1 MFRQFLSV
9 IILIHFNTITLHAQS
24 MIEGIIAD
32 KTDQQLLQG
41 ALVQLVPSGSAVLSD
56 SNGHYRLSPVQQGD
70 YQLEVS
76 RMGYIKTTYTVHAGK
91 GVVIRNLQLERN
103 VLDLA
108 AITVRAD
115 KSRMAS
121 VIPAID
127 MRLQPV
133 RTAQDL
139 LRTVPGLFIAQH
151 AGGGKAEQIFLRGT
165 DNDHG
170 TDFGIFMDGIPINL
184 PNHAHGQGYAD
195 MHFIIPEMIGSA
207 AYYKGPYEAELGD
220 FTNTGA
226 AVYQSVYNPDRS
238 FLKLETGQFNTKRIV
253 GLLSIPQRLHLFGK
267 HTNEN
272 AYIASEY
279 TYTNGYFND
288 PQQYKRLNLLSRYN
302 IQLDSRNR
310 LSLIVSTFHSN
321 WNASGQIPQRAV
333 DKGLIDRLGSLDST
347 EGGNTARTN
356 VNLNLST
363 RINDHTELHNQVYYS
378 RYDFR
383 LYSNFTFFADD
394 PVQGDEIK
402 QWEQRNLLGY
412 NGSLKY
418 RFTAGSIQSTTEAG
432 VTARMDF
439 IHLGRDHVHYRGF
452 LSNEDSAVARVM
464 NYSFYINQT
473 WKWRRHWTLNIGLRN
488 DLFLFH
494 NEDFINAQNSG
505 NAAVY
510 RFSPKL
516 SVFYDVSEHVALFVK
531 SGMGFHSNYANTAIV
546 NGNNNAVPRSY
557 GSDIGTIFKIRNRAY
572 ISAVAWWLQSGAE
585 YRFSADNGS
594 YEDIGRSVRTGIEIS
609 GRYNIWR
616 SLWADVNLDA
626 ARPRLKDAPDT
637 ANRIPM
643 APLFTSTGGVSY
655 QAAKGW
661 SCALRYRYMGG
672 RPAIE
677 NNSVRASAYTVFDAV
692 LQYAFSRW
700 ELGLSAENLFGV
712 KWREAQFYDAS
723 QLKGEAAPVLDF
735 HYTPGTPFLI
745 KGSIVVRF

>member
-1 MFRQFLSV
+1 MFRHFLS
-9 IILIHFNTITLHAQS
+9 IIIFSHFNTTPLHAQLV
-24 MIEGIIAD
+24 IEGIIAD

-41 ALVQLVPSGSAVLSD
+41 VLVQLMPSGATVLSD
-56 SNGHYRLSPVQQGD
+56 SNGHYRMAPVQQGD

-76 RMGYIKTTYTVHAGK
+76 RMGYIKTTYPIHAGK
-91 GVVIRNLQLERN
+91 GVLIRNLQLERN

-108 AITVRAD
+108 AITVRTD
-115 KSRMAS
+115 KNRMAS
-121 VIPAID
+121 VMSAMD

-207 AYYKGPYEAELGD
+207 AYYKGPYEAGLGD

-238 FLKLETGQFNTKRIV
+238 FLKLEGGQFNTKRIA
-253 GLLSIPQRLHLFGK
+253 GLLTMPQRLHLFGK

-279 TYTNGYFND
+279 TYTNGYFNN
-288 PQQYKRLNLLSRYN
+288 PQQYKRLNLLVRYN
-302 IQLDSRNR
+302 AQLDSRNR

-333 DKGLIDRLGSLDST
+333 DKGFIDRLGSIDST
-347 EGGNTARTN
+347 EGGNTMRTN
-356 VNLNLST
+356 VSLSLVT

-418 RFTAGSIQSTTEAG
+418 RCTAGRIQSTTEAG

-439 IHLGRDHVHYRGF
+439 IHLGCDHVHYLQF
-452 LSNEDSAVARVM
+452 LSNEDSAVARVT

-473 WKWRRHWTLNIGLRN
+473 WKWRQHCTLNIGLRN

-494 NEDFINAQNSG
+494 NENFINTQSSG

-510 RFSPKL
+510 RLSPKL
-516 SVFYDVSEHVALFVK
+516 RVFYDVSEHVALFVK

-557 GSDIGTIFKIRNRAY
+557 GSDIGTNFKIGNSTY
-572 ISAVAWWLQSGAE
+572 ITAAAWWLQSGAE

-637 ANRIPM
+637 ANCIPM

-655 QAAKGW
+655 HATKGW
-661 SCALRYRYMGG
+661 SGALRYVTWAGG
-672 RPAIE
+672 
-677 NNSVRASAYTVFDAV
+677 
-692 LQYAFSRW
+692 LQ
-700 ELGLSAENLFGV
+700 
-712 KWREAQFYDAS
+712 
-723 QLKGEAAPVLDF
+723 
-735 HYTPGTPFLI
+735 
-745 KGSIVVRF
+745 